1 MPLKTR
7 RKPVTEAKILASKEQ
22 TVEEVTESRT
32 RITFGLDLVK
42 LKKQAVP
49 KYHKPAWREVGRI

>member
-1 MPLKTR
+1 MNKQEQP
-7 RKPVTEAKILASKEQ
+7 AKILPFKEQ
-22 TVEEVTESRT
+22 TVEVVAESRT

-49 KYHKPAWREVGRI
+49 KYHKPAWREVGKI